1 MKLSKILRGYLLFFT
16 PIFAQSQTFT
26 DGILMPKK
34 SICAGV
40 MFTQD
45 AFKDYWEG
53 TTKRDNLNMGT
64 MTFQG
69 VGVMANYG
77 ILDNLNVIAM
87 LPYVTTKASAGV
99 LSGWSGV
106 QDLTFGLKYN
116 VLKKDNLDVIATVG
130 GSVPM
135 TNYLAANPLAIGNQ
149 SKTLFGRAILHYL
162 NQNGMTVTAQGAYIL
177 RGNIKIDAT
186 NYYTDRN
193 INSNEVAMGDQF
205 NASIRA
211 GYYTF
216 RSAFEGVFEQNTT
229 LDGFDI
235 RRNDMPFPSNKME
248 ATRVGVMAHYRIEK
262 LKDLQVV
269 ANVFY
274 TINGRNVGQALSTN
288 LGLFMAFDFKKKEV
302 SR

>member
-53 TTKRDNLNMGT
+53 TTKRENLNMGT

-69 VGVMANYG
+69 IGVMANYG

-149 SKTLFGRAILHYL
+149 SKTLFGRAIVHYL
-162 NQNGMTVTAQGAYIL
+162 NQNGLTFTAQGAYIL
-177 RGNIKIDAT
+177 RSNIKIDAT

-216 RSAFEGVFEQNTT
+216 RSAFEGVFEQITT
-229 LDGFDI
+229 FDGFDI

-274 TINGRNVGQALSTN
+274 TINGRNVGQTLSTN
-288 LGLFMAFDFKKKEV
+288 LGLFMAFDFKKKEI
-302 SR
+302 SK